1 MTITNQILVVLLI
14 GWRKFL
20 SRHDQSEPLYPDL
33 GGKRHQYGI
42 SALVAQTSFRRET
55 SGGVAKYRLFSQAT
69 NKRTKK
75 FFCKEKCPKK
85 VRHFFFYSLVKVF
98 MSSITFKYKICP
110 WRDEA
115 NETQTIDCLVTLF
128 TGTAGNYK
136 GEDLAKINQIGCSSG
151 VDKAC
156 LLALLLTRVWR

>member
-85 VRHFFFYSLVKVF
+85 SGIFSFIRWL
-98 MSSITFKYKICP
+98 KYL
-110 WRDEA
+110 
-115 NETQTIDCLVTLF
+115 CLQVHLCIKF
-128 TGTAGNYK
+128 APEGMK
-136 GEDLAKINQIGCSSG
+136 QMRPKQ
-151 VDKAC
+151 
-156 LLALLLTRVWR
+156 